1 MIFVKLLS
9 RRGSSAGR
17 RSRRVALAV
26 LVCLSATRLVLPPEP
41 FLLLFCAAGAI
52 WVVWRRHSL
61 GRRRWLVRYGPL
73 WMLLFGL
80 LGFIVA
86 TPYLP
91 IGG

>member
-1 MIFVKLLS
+1 
-9 RRGSSAGR
+9 
-17 RSRRVALAV
+17 V